1 MTNLTF
7 SIGIFVSLYSLYL
20 LICMTFMKPCRS
32 EIKILFALQQD
43 VLAYAGNLIY
53 GVRLLV
59 NVEARQAKKIF

>member
-1 MTNLTF
+1 
-7 SIGIFVSLYSLYL
+7 
-20 LICMTFMKPCRS
+20 MTFMKPCRS

-59 NVEARQAKKIF
+59 NVEDRLAKKIF